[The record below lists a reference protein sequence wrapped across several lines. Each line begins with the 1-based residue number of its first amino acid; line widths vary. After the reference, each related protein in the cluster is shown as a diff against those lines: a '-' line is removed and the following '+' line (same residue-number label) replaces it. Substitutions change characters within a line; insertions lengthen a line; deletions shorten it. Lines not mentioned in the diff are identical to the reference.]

1 MATSA
6 LPPSVSFTITAEDYA
21 NALRLRMRRYWLKS
35 TRIRVFVAAVVVACI
50 LAFTIAGFDS
60 VPGSLAIGAM
70 LGLIGLSAWLVIG
83 YFALLPRQARKIYGQ
98 QKTMQHPVEA
108 SWNSEAYSAATAV
121 ASSTVPWGEYHGWS
135 ADETMIL
142 LMHSPVLFQM
152 IPRHALNAAQ
162 AADLTERLKQSGL
175 RNI

>member
-1 MATSA
+1 MT
-6 LPPSVSFTITAEDYA
+6 VS
-21 NALRLRMRRYWLKS
+21 LGRP
-35 TRIRVFVAAVVVACI
+35 
-50 LAFTIAGFDS
+50 S
-60 VPGSLAIGAM
+60 VPGSLAINARPDWAER
-70 LGLIGLSAWLVIG
+70 LLVTG

-142 LMHSPVLFQM
+142 LMHSPVLFLM

-162 AADLTERLKQSGL
+162 AADLTKRLQAVRPARYLSPAIMRIARARAGSLARPL
-175 RNI
+175 RHQLCARHNFRWRSVMR

>member
-1 MATSA
+1 MT
-6 LPPSVSFTITAEDYA
+6 VS
-21 NALRLRMRRYWLKS
+21 LGRP
-35 TRIRVFVAAVVVACI
+35 
-50 LAFTIAGFDS
+50 S
-60 VPGSLAIGAM
+60 VPGSLAINARPDWAER
-70 LGLIGLSAWLVIG
+70 LLVTG

-108 SWNSEAYSAATAV
+108 SWNSEAHSAATAV

-162 AADLTERLKQSGL
+162 AADLTKRLQAVRPAKYLSPPSAFFAPGHHANCSRASRESCASATPPAL
-175 RNI
+175 CST